1 MLLYYNLNEGTLL
14 KKYQILFLSVILLL
28 SSCNFENYITVYYS
42 EIVDFFADKSK
53 ENYSLPIKVKL
64 ELSGEESCNKDK
76 EDVYNLLK
84 PYFVELKEGYCRNS
98 DMKTYLEMKGKFLMV
113 KDEGRLEETDYLVA
127 FKVSESPKFIDVF
140 VILNPSSLDQINKY
154 TNEKYWTKFQN
165 KDLFV
170 EIDFI
175 NDSKENKKITCRSCY
190 LDGNPKPFF
199 GFVEVKPKESTQI
212 SLSTILVEYLLS
224 EKPEPVFTI
233 NK

>member
-1 MLLYYNLNEGTLL
+1 MKKYNL
-14 KKYQILFLSVILLL
+14 LFLSTLLLL

-42 EIVDFFADKSK
+42 EIVDFLADKTK
-53 ENYSLPIKVKL
+53 ENYTLPIKVKL
-64 ELSGEESCNKDK
+64 ELGGEESCNKDK
-76 EDVYNLLK
+76 GDIYNLLK
-84 PYFVELKEGYCRNS
+84 PYFVDLQEGSCSRS
-98 DMKTYLEMKGKFLMV
+98 DMKTYLEMKGKFQMV
-113 KDEGRLEETDYLVA
+113 KDEATLDDTNYLVA
-127 FKVSESPKFIDVF
+127 FNIRESAKFIDIF
-140 VILNPSSLDQINKY
+140 VKLNSSSLNQINNY
-154 TNEKYWTKFQN
+154 TKEKYWTKFQN

-212 SLSTILVEYLLS
+212 LLSTILVEYILS